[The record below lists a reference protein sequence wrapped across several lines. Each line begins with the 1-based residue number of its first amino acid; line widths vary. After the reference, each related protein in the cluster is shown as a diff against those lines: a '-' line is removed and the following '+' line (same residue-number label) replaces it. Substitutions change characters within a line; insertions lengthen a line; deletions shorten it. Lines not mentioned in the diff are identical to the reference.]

1 MVRYRSY
8 RVSRASRRPAASP
21 RTSSSSAGS
30 GVEAVVVATARSAPG
45 GSGITWSCAG
55 APVSVHRGEARMRL
69 RPEDTVH
76 RGDDL
81 AEDVGGGSSRVDDD
95 EAVGRGAG
103 GGGHPPPRGGWEG
116 GAKPPRTGGFGPPFP
131 RDPRPPGPA
140 GRGGGAGR

>member
-8 RVSRASRRPAASP
+8 RVSRASRRPDASP

-30 GVEAVVVATARSAPG
+30 GVEAVVVATARAAPG
-45 GSGITWSCAG
+45 GSGITCSCAR

-95 EAVGRGAG
+95 EAVGLG
-103 GGGHPPPRGGWEG
+103 GGEREEPLPHAAMVVEVEI
-116 GAKPPRTGGFGPPFP
+116 ALE
-131 RDPRPPGPA
+131 PGL
-140 GRGGGAGR
+140 